1 MKFGVKVMPREVILD
16 TQGRSVEQTL
26 KQHQYIVNS
35 CRVGKYIEVEVPATD
50 EKTAMEQVKKMAE
63 FVLYNPLIETYQLEK
78 LS

>member
-26 KQHQYIVNS
+26 KQHQYAVSS
-35 CRVGKYIEVEVPATD
+35 CRVGKYIEVEVPASD
-50 EKTAMEQVKKMAE
+50 EKTATEQVKKMAE